1 LKGKIDTSFF
11 EKLERTYFELAFTEL
26 AMDYYCLRE
35 KDMENAAE
43 KGSSGIDEYR
53 ERTEKLIKSC
63 FTEYDRLEET
73 GKAAEE
79 IRKELKAKVEIF
91 VKKIDRLELDSYV
104 LQREENPDEKYD
116 YPDDDEAAKVV
127 LRSIFS
133 VNDNAVINERIRSA
147 IYELPVR
154 MTKIRFFDIMKN
166 GLKLYI
172 GAGRDILERAVYMLE
187 STSGLAG
194 DEIDEQSLVSGERA
208 DIQKE
213 YEYLNELA
221 GICNYICVIGKCD
234 VDIRSKEKENI
245 DRLLELIKVSSELD
259 EEKSHDAE
267 QILSK
272 LEGKLEELAG
282 KLAVY
287 EAKLAGYL
295 ESVEEPDEKAI
306 DLEMMRR
313 LMSSSVYA
321 DLEQIEPDEA
331 DAEDVEKAFEKL
343 SQKLSESFKNGDRK
357 LNRARMAACLSAL
370 PVFFNSRTDVMNYVR
385 ESLSS
390 CSNIHEKNIA
400 ISNIVD
406 SGYSEEFED

>member
-1 LKGKIDTSFF
+1 MKGKIDTSFF

-26 AMDYYCLRE
+26 AMDYYCLKE
-35 KDMENAAE
+35 KDLENAAD
-43 KGSSGIDEYR
+43 KDGNACDEYR
-53 ERTEKLIKSC
+53 ERTENLIKSC

-79 IRKELKAKVEIF
+79 VRRELKAKVEIL
-91 VKKIDRLELDSYV
+91 VKKIDRMELDSYV
-104 LQREENPDEKYD
+104 LQREENPDEAYD

-194 DEIDEQSLVSGERA
+194 DDIEDQSLAARGKA

-234 VDIRSKEKENI
+234 IDIRNEEKENI

-259 EEKSHDAE
+259 EENSGDAE

-282 KLAVY
+282 RLAVF

-295 ESVEEPDEKAI
+295 ESVEEPEEKAI
-306 DLEMMRR
+306 ELEMMRR

-331 DAEDVEKAFEKL
+331 GAEDVEKAFESL
-343 SQKLSESFKNGDRK
+343 SAKLSESFKNGDRK

-370 PVFFNSRTDVMNYVR
+370 PVFFNSRTEVMNYVR
-385 ESLSS
+385 ESLAS

-400 ISNIVD
+400 ISNIID
-406 SGYSEEFED
+406 SGYDEDFED

>member
-1 LKGKIDTSFF
+1 MKGKIDTSFF

-26 AMDYYCLRE
+26 AMDYYCLKE
-35 KDMENAAE
+35 KDLENAAD
-43 KGSSGIDEYR
+43 KDGNACDEYR
-53 ERTEKLIKSC
+53 ERTENLIKSC

-79 IRKELKAKVEIF
+79 VRRELKAKVEIL
-91 VKKIDRLELDSYV
+91 VKKIDRMELDSYV
-104 LQREENPDEKYD
+104 LQREENPDEAYD

-194 DEIDEQSLVSGERA
+194 DDIEDQSLAARGKA

-234 VDIRSKEKENI
+234 IDIRNEEKENI

-259 EEKSHDAE
+259 EENSGDAE

-282 KLAVY
+282 RLAVF

-295 ESVEEPDEKAI
+295 ESVEEPEEKAI

-331 DAEDVEKAFEKL
+331 GAEDVEKAFER
-343 SQKLSESFKNGDRK
+343 LSEAFGK
-357 LNRARMAACLSAL
+357 L
-370 PVFFNSRTDVMNYVR
+370 
-385 ESLSS
+385 
-390 CSNIHEKNIA
+390 
-400 ISNIVD
+400 
-406 SGYSEEFED
+406 